1 MVPGSGAPGPETPR
15 PVVVTGASAWNVN
28 SDNPPRPLI
37 VGEVLF
43 DCFAD
48 HRVLGGAPFNVAWNL
63 RGLGLDPLLVSA
75 IGEDAPGH
83 EVRQAME
90 AWGLDV
96 SALQVRSDHATGRVD
111 VTLQDGEPS
120 YQFWEDVAFD
130 HLQPPPEALLGE
142 RTGLLYH
149 GSLVFRSPQV
159 RRSIAAL
166 KRSGRWPVFVDVNI
180 RQPYFEDTWV
190 SDLIGEAEH
199 VKLNLD
205 ELRRLAAKSPAVTG
219 AQAGAAADSDAAR
232 QTWRHLA
239 RSLQRVHRIKNV
251 WITAGQQGAAWVG
264 PAGEFQHVPAAA
276 ADPLVDTVGA
286 GDAFAAMIIR
296 GLLRGDAPIDSL
308 RAAADFAARVCGLR
322 GATVADPLFYSL

>member
-1 MVPGSGAPGPETPR
+1 M
-15 PVVVTGASAWNVN
+15 
-28 SDNPPRPLI
+28 RPLI

-75 IGEDAPGH
+75 VGEDPPGR
-83 EVRQAME
+83 EVRQAMD

-96 SALQVRSDHATGRVD
+96 SALQVSGDHATGRVD

-120 YQFWEDVAFD
+120 YRFWEDVAFD
-130 HLQPPPEALLGE
+130 HLQPPAEALLSE
-142 RTGLLYH
+142 RIGLLYH

-159 RRSIAAL
+159 RRGMVAL
-166 KRSGRWPVFVDVNI
+166 KQSHRWPVFVDVNV
-180 RQPYFEDTWV
+180 RQPHFEDAWAG
-190 SDLIGEAEH
+190 DLIGDAEH

-205 ELRRLAAKSPAVTG
+205 ELRRLAPQPLAATA
-219 AQAGAAADSDAAR
+219 AQVDAAADPGAAWEAWR
-232 QTWRHLA
+232 QLA
-239 RSLQRVHRIKNV
+239 QALQRVHRIGNV

-264 PAGEFQHVPAAA
+264 PAGEFQYVPAAPA
-276 ADPLVDTVGA
+276 EPLVDTVGA

-322 GATVADPLFYSL
+322 GATVADPPFYSLQEPR

>member
-1 MVPGSGAPGPETPR
+1 MVPGPGMPG
-15 PVVVTGASAWNVN
+15 PVVVAGAPAWNVN

-75 IGEDAPGH
+75 IGEDAPGQ

-120 YQFWEDVAFD
+120 YRFWEDVAFD
-130 HLQPPPEALLGE
+130 HLQPPAEALLGE
-142 RTGLLYH
+142 RMGLLYH

-159 RRSIAAL
+159 RRGIVAL
-166 KRSGRWPVFVDVNI
+166 KRAARWPVFVDVNV

-190 SDLIGEAEH
+190 SDLIGQAEH

-205 ELRRLAAKSPAVTG
+205 ELRRLAPEPLAAE
-219 AQAGAAADSDAAR
+219 AQAGAAAGGDAAR

-239 RSLQRVHRIKNV
+239 RSLQRAHGIQNV

-264 PAGEFQHVPAAA
+264 PDGEFQDVPAAA
-276 ADPLVDTVGA
+276 AEPLVDTVGA